1 MAGVSADEILRL
13 NRLINQYDPPKDLQV
28 GNILNLKEHRVDLT
42 RMLHNLFGVPAS
54 DRWTPIGSR
63 KEIIEEAINNGIQG
77 WKSKGIKVVRMKH
90 SSGNNP
96 APEGLYLA
104 QDNGPSDVVSNPRFL
119 ITPASVLDPAGKTKK
134 GPNIVNVI
142 SRYKTLPQSYINDIG
157 MNNII
162 TDGILMTDVKNNYRV
177 TIPVTLEEENS
188 VIVENFSKDSFVPQ
202 ELNRV
207 RPSYFAGNREKNAAI
222 ARMINNKQYN
232 PFIEGE
238 KYILCKE
245 LGDTLQVQ
253 WLNYI
258 FEQDPNITRSNTVIG
273 TTDEVVLWRSIVNKV
288 GVIYTNSLGQTRRY
302 LPVNL
307 SPEEKRRINAQRVKN
322 IRDDLFAHNTS
333 VITLLHDIIMKGNKI
348 VLVKRGTISWIEN
361 LTWNLQQLTNA
372 VNFLSSTIIDLVKIN
387 NILFGKFTGDS
398 DEDVENAKQ
407 LASKMRF
414 TNPFVKYRTTDTY
427 KIITST
433 NQIYPDYPFRARR
446 FLPSSFNAAVLQIGG
461 SYEEMIKI
469 INNKVAKRLQNQNQ
483 NIDRIESIL
492 SKNSIID
499 TLFLFCFIR
508 EFFPELF
515 TYADFMKVSF
525 LNPPIYDNNI
535 DFYDLKRAKQ
545 EYSWEYDVFKREG
558 RIYYV
563 SSIVEVLEY
572 ARLFIELFPDFRTEQ
587 LDFLFSNL
595 PPDILPP
602 VILPPIR
609 DGELDYAATIAI
621 SLYEPYYLEELKS
634 PTEMDSTEIS
644 FFVTTTLYDIS
655 EDDED
660 IFSYARKIYNEKT
673 KNPRKRKANEDFT
686 GNDEISEEFIEN
698 DESESEKE
706 IEALEALGKERLE
719 SNIKRAEATSNN
731 NTNNSFGSILPPPRS
746 FNINMTPKRIS
757 RLISPPNTQ
766 NRRTTLRINNNT
778 NESSISKEL
787 IGISEPST
795 KAASAEGSMNNTND
809 SNTSKFSKRRSA
821 FTKIRKINTSK
832 QRDEAANPSTQPRSR
847 MNVAGG
853 RRTRRKNKTRR

>member
-1 MAGVSADEILRL
+1 MSTLEL
-13 NRLINQYDPPKDLQV
+13 NRIINQYDPPKDLQV
-28 GNILNLKEHRVDLT
+28 GSILNLRDHKGPLT
-42 RMLHNLFGVPAS
+42 TMLHNLFGIPDS
-54 DRWTPIGSR
+54 DRWTPIGGR
-63 KEIIEEAINNGIQG
+63 KEIIEEAINDGIEG
-77 WKSKGIKVVRMKH
+77 WKRKGIKVTRMKH

-104 QDNGPSDVVSNPRFL
+104 QDNGPSDVVSNPIFL

-142 SRYKTLPQSYINDIG
+142 NRYRSLPQSYINDIG

-162 TDGILMTDVKNNYRV
+162 THGISMTDVNRNYRV
-177 TIPVTLEEENS
+177 TIPVTLEGENS

-207 RPSYFAGNREKNAAI
+207 RPSYFAGNREKNTKI
-222 ARMINNKQYN
+222 RDLIGPPRN
-232 PFIEGE
+232 PNVLVEGE

-258 FEQDPNITRSNTVIG
+258 FEQDANITRGNTVIG

-307 SPEEKRRINAQRVKN
+307 SPEETRRINAQRIEN

-333 VITLLHDIIMKGNKI
+333 VITLLYDILMKGNKI
-348 VLVKRGTISWIEN
+348 ALARRGTTSWIEN
-361 LTWNLQQLTNA
+361 LTWNFQQITNA
-372 VNFLSSTIIDLVKIN
+372 VNFLSSTGIHLVKTN
-387 NILFGKFTGDS
+387 NTLFEKFRGDS
-398 DEDVENAKQ
+398 DEDVEDAKQ

-414 TNPFVKYRTTDTY
+414 TSPFVKYRTDGTY

-433 NQIYPDYPFRARR
+433 NQIYPGYPFRARR

-461 SYEEMIKI
+461 SYEKMLKI
-469 INNKVAKRLQNQNQ
+469 INNKVARRLQKQNQ

-492 SKNSIID
+492 SKNSIEP
-499 TLFLFCFIR
+499 LFLFCFIR

-515 TYADFMKVSF
+515 TYAYFMKVSF
-525 LNPPIYDNNI
+525 LNPPIYDYNI
-535 DFYDLKRAKQ
+535 DFYDLKRTEQK
-545 EYSWEYDVFKREG
+545 YCWEDDVFKTEG

-563 SSIVEVLEY
+563 DSIIEVLEY

-595 PPDILPP
+595 PPI
-602 VILPPIR
+602 ILPPIR
-609 DGELDYAATIAI
+609 DSDLDYAATIAI
-621 SLYEPYYLEELKS
+621 SLYEPYYLEELES

-644 FFVTTTLYDIS
+644 FFVITTLYDIS

-660 IFSYARKIYNEKT
+660 IYSYARKIYNEKT
-673 KNPRKRKANEDFT
+673 KNPRKRKAEN
-686 GNDEISEEFIEN
+686 NEISEEFIEN

-706 IEALEALGKERLE
+706 IEEALEALGKERLE

-731 NTNNSFGSILPPPRS
+731 NTNNSFGPPRS

-757 RLISPPNTQ
+757 KLISPPSTQ
-766 NRRTTLRINNNT
+766 NRRTIRGINNNT
-778 NESSISKEL
+778 EL

-795 KAASAEGSMNNTND
+795 KAHSAEGSMNNTND
-809 SNTSKFSKRRSA
+809 SNTSKFPKRSSA
-821 FTKIRKINTSK
+821 FRKIRKINTSK
-832 QRDEAANPSTQPRSR
+832 LRDEAANPSTQPR
-847 MNVAGG
+847 MNLSGG
-853 RRTRRKNKTRR
+853 RKTRRKNKTRR